1 MFFQSLLKNE
11 QNVTDTTRGSNLFL
25 FFHWFLQNFWRWHT
39 LFFHVCNRV
48 LKQKFCSK
56 YQDAMLFSH
65 PVMSNSVTPWTAA
78 RQASVPH
85 HLLEFAQVHVHCI
98 GDAIQSSHPL
108 MPSSPSALNLFWHQ
122 GLFQWVGCSH
132 QVAKVLELQL
142 QWKFFQWIFRQ
153 SDVSPF

>member
-108 MPSSPSALNLFWHQ
+108 KPSSPSTLNLSHDWKIDFPMSQ
-122 GLFQWVGCSH
+122 LFASDDQNTGVSASASVLPMM
-132 QVAKVLELQL
+132 VAYY
-142 QWKFFQWIFRQ
+142 
-153 SDVSPF
+153 